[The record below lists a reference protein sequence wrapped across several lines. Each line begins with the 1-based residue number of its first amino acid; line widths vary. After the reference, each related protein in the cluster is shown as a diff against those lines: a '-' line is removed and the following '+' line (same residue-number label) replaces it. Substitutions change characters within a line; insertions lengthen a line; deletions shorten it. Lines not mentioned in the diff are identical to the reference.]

1 MLEWHLSNTD
11 FSVLHHGAQTL
22 GSDTSPVN
30 LFLLCDLFHTE
41 VAVHDG
47 ILFRYYQGNADNCRG
62 YGAPLS
68 ACDFDSAKVLSL
80 LKRDAAQRG
89 ASLSFCAFDERQ
101 MRVFD
106 GLCNIRWSSRDGDGD
121 YIYKRE
127 SLALLS
133 GKKLHAKKNLVNR
146 FWRLYPDASYQ
157 PITKENIADAL
168 IVAEQWFAE
177 REEEG
182 VDADM
187 SELAHIRK
195 AAEHWEELGLFGGVL
210 YAEGVPAA
218 MTMASA
224 ISKQVI
230 DVHFEKAV
238 GSFAAEGAYAAVN
251 QAFAAS
257 DAAAPY
263 VYVNREEDMGIPG
276 LRKVKEAY
284 RPAFKVEKYFGIVG
298 E

>member
-1 MLEWHLSNTD
+1 MLEWKLPDTALP
-11 FSVLHHGAQTL
+11 VLFHGAQTL

-30 LFLLCDLFHTE
+30 LFLFSDILHTE
-41 VAVHDG
+41 VAVQDG
-47 ILFRYYQGNADNCRG
+47 ILFRYFQGNSDNCRG
-62 YGAPLS
+62 YGAPLA
-68 ACDFDSAKVLSL
+68 ACDFDGAKVLNVL
-80 LKRDAAQRG
+80 RHDAERRDVP
-89 ASLSFCAFDERQ
+89 LSFCAFDERQ
-101 MRVFD
+101 TKIFD

-127 SLALLS
+127 SLAQLS

-168 IVAEQWFAE
+168 AVAEQWFAE
-177 REEEG
+177 KEEEG

-195 AAEHWEELGLFGGVL
+195 GAEHWDELGLFGGVL
-210 YAEGVPAA
+210 YAEGMPAA

-224 ISKQVI
+224 ISKQAI

-238 GSFAAEGAYAAVN
+238 GAFAAEGAFAAIN

-263 VYVNREEDMGIPG
+263 PYINREEDMGMPG
-276 LRKVKEAY
+276 LRKAKEAY
-284 RPAFKVEKYFGIVG
+284 RPAFKVEKYYGTA

>member
-1 MLEWHLSNTD
+1 MLN
-11 FSVLHHGAQTL
+11 VLR
-22 GSDTSPVN
+22 
-30 LFLLCDLFHTE
+30 
-41 VAVHDG
+41 HDAE
-47 ILFRYYQGNADNCRG
+47 R
-62 YGAPLS
+62 
-68 ACDFDSAKVLSL
+68 
-80 LKRDAAQRG
+80 RDVP
-89 ASLSFCAFDERQ
+89 LSFCAFDERQ
-101 MRVFD
+101 TKIFD

-127 SLALLS
+127 SLAQLS

-168 IVAEQWFAE
+168 TVAEQWFAE
-177 REEEG
+177 RAEEG

-195 AAEHWEELGLFGGVL
+195 AAEYWEALGLFGGVL
-210 YAEGVPAA
+210 YAEGLPVA

-224 ISKQVI
+224 ISRQAI

-238 GSFAAEGAYAAVN
+238 GAFAAEGAFAAIN

-263 VYVNREEDMGIPG
+263 SYVNREEDMGMPG
-276 LRKVKEAY
+276 LRKAKEAY
-284 RPAFKVEKYFGIVG
+284 RPAFKVEKYYGTA

>member
-1 MLEWHLSNTD
+1 MLEWKSPDT
-11 FSVLHHGAQTL
+11 VLPVLFHGAQTL

-41 VAVHDG
+41 VAVRDG
-47 ILFRYYQGNADNCRG
+47 ILFRYYQGSVDNCRG
-62 YGAPLS
+62 YGAPLA

-80 LKRDAAQRG
+80 LRRDAEQRG
-89 ASLSFCAFDERQ
+89 VPLSFCAFDERQ
-101 MRVFD
+101 TKLFD

-127 SLALLS
+127 SLAQLS

-157 PITKENIADAL
+157 PVTKENIADAL
-168 IVAEQWFAE
+168 NVAEQWFEE
-177 REEEG
+177 RVEEG

-195 AAEHWEELGLFGGVL
+195 AAEYWDALGLFGGVL

-224 ISKQVI
+224 ISPQAI

-238 GSFAAEGAYAAVN
+238 GAFASEGAFAAIN

-263 VYVNREEDMGIPG
+263 PYINREEDMGMPG
-276 LRKVKEAY
+276 LRKAKEAY
-284 RPAFKVEKYFGIVG
+284 RPAFKVEKYYGTV

>member
-1 MLEWHLSNTD
+1 MLEWKLPDTALP
-11 FSVLHHGAQTL
+11 VLFHGAQTL

-30 LFLLCDLFHTE
+30 LFLFSDILHTE
-41 VAVHDG
+41 VAVQDG
-47 ILFRYYQGNADNCRG
+47 ILFRYFQGNSDNCRG
-62 YGAPLS
+62 YGAPLA
-68 ACDFDSAKVLSL
+68 ACDSDSAKVLNVL
-80 LKRDAAQRG
+80 RHDAERRDVP
-89 ASLSFCAFDERQ
+89 LSFCAFDERQ
-101 MRVFD
+101 TKIFD

-127 SLALLS
+127 SLAQLS

-168 IVAEQWFAE
+168 TVAEQWFAE
-177 REEEG
+177 RAEEG

-195 AAEHWEELGLFGGVL
+195 AAEYWEALGLFGGVL
-210 YAEGVPAA
+210 YAEGLPVA
-218 MTMASA
+218 MTMASP
-224 ISKQVI
+224 ISRQAI

-238 GSFAAEGAYAAVN
+238 GAFAAEGAFAAIN

-263 VYVNREEDMGIPG
+263 SYVNREEDMGMPG
-276 LRKVKEAY
+276 LRKAKEAY
-284 RPAFKVEKYFGIVG
+284 RPAFKVEKYYGTA

>member
-1 MLEWHLSNTD
+1 MMEWKLPDTALP
-11 FSVLHHGAQTL
+11 VLFHGAQTL

-30 LFLLCDLFHTE
+30 LFLFSDILHTE
-41 VAVHDG
+41 VAVQDG
-47 ILFRYYQGNADNCRG
+47 ILFRYFQGNSDNCRG
-62 YGAPLS
+62 YGAPLA
-68 ACDFDSAKVLSL
+68 ACDFDSAKVLNVL
-80 LKRDAAQRG
+80 RRDAERRDVP
-89 ASLSFCAFDERQ
+89 LSFCAFDERQ
-101 MRVFD
+101 TKIFD

-127 SLALLS
+127 SLAQLS

-168 IVAEQWFAE
+168 TVAEQWFAE
-177 REEEG
+177 RAEEG
-182 VDADM
+182 LDADM

-195 AAEHWEELGLFGGVL
+195 AAEYWEALALFGGVL
-210 YAEGVPAA
+210 YAEGLPVA

-224 ISKQVI
+224 ISRQAI

-238 GSFAAEGAYAAVN
+238 GTFAAEGAFAAIN

-263 VYVNREEDMGIPG
+263 SYVNREEDMGMPG
-276 LRKVKEAY
+276 LRKAKEAY
-284 RPAFKVEKYFGIVG
+284 RPAFKVEKYYGTA

>member
-1 MLEWHLSNTD
+1 MLEWKLPDTALP
-11 FSVLHHGAQTL
+11 VLFHGAQTL

-30 LFLLCDLFHTE
+30 LFLFSDILHTE
-41 VAVHDG
+41 VAVQDG
-47 ILFRYYQGNADNCRG
+47 ILFRYFQGNSDNCRG
-62 YGAPLS
+62 YGAPLA
-68 ACDFDSAKVLSL
+68 ACDFDSAKVLNVL
-80 LKRDAAQRG
+80 RRDAERRDVP
-89 ASLSFCAFDERQ
+89 LSFCAFDERQ
-101 MRVFD
+101 TKIFD

-127 SLALLS
+127 SLAQLS

-168 IVAEQWFAE
+168 TVAEQWFAE
-177 REEEG
+177 RAEEG

-195 AAEHWEELGLFGGVL
+195 AAEYWEALGLFGGVL
-210 YAEGVPAA
+210 YAEGLPVA

-224 ISKQVI
+224 ISRQAI

-238 GSFAAEGAYAAVN
+238 GAFAAEGAFAAIN

-263 VYVNREEDMGIPG
+263 SYVNREEDMGLPG
-276 LRKVKEAY
+276 LRKAKEAY
-284 RPAFKVEKYFGIVG
+284 RPAFKVEKYYGTA

>member
-1 MLEWHLSNTD
+1 MLEWNSPDTALP
-11 FSVLHHGAQTL
+11 VLFHGAQTL

-30 LFLLCDLFHTE
+30 LFLLCDMFRTE
-41 VAVHDG
+41 VAVQDG
-47 ILFRYYQGNADNCRG
+47 ILFRYFQGNADNCRG
-62 YGAPLS
+62 YGAPLP
-68 ACDFDSAKVLSL
+68 ACDFDGAKVLSVL
-80 LKRDAAQRG
+80 RRDAERRNVP
-89 ASLSFCAFDERQ
+89 LSFCAFDERQ
-101 MRVFD
+101 TKIFD

-127 SLALLS
+127 SLAQLS

-168 IVAEQWFAE
+168 VVAEQWFAE
-177 REEEG
+177 KEEEG

-195 AAEHWEELGLFGGVL
+195 GAEHWDELGLFGGVL
-210 YAEGVPAA
+210 YAEGMPAA

-224 ISKQVI
+224 ISKQAI

-238 GSFAAEGAYAAVN
+238 GAFAAEGAFAAIN

-263 VYVNREEDMGIPG
+263 PYINREEDMGMPG
-276 LRKVKEAY
+276 LRKAKEAY
-284 RPAFKVEKYFGIVG
+284 RPAFKVEKYYGTA

>member
-1 MLEWHLSNTD
+1 MRST
-11 FSVLHHGAQTL
+11 
-22 GSDTSPVN
+22 
-30 LFLLCDLFHTE
+30 
-41 VAVHDG
+41 
-47 ILFRYYQGNADNCRG
+47 
-62 YGAPLS
+62 
-68 ACDFDSAKVLSL
+68 
-80 LKRDAAQRG
+80 
-89 ASLSFCAFDERQ
+89 AFDERQ
-101 MRVFD
+101 TRIFD

-127 SLALLS
+127 SLAQLS

-146 FWRLYPDASYQ
+146 FWRMYPDASYQ
-157 PITKENIADAL
+157 PITQENIADAL
-168 IVAEQWFAE
+168 TVAEKWFAE
-177 REEEG
+177 RAEEG

-195 AAEHWEELGLFGGVL
+195 AAAHWDALGLFGGVL
-210 YAEGVPAA
+210 YAEGMPAA

-224 ISKQVI
+224 ISQQAI

-238 GSFAAEGAYAAVN
+238 GAFAAEGAFAAIN

-263 VYVNREEDMGIPG
+263 PYINREEDMGMPG
-276 LRKVKEAY
+276 LRKAKEAY
-284 RPAFKVEKYFGIVG
+284 RPAFKVEKYYGTA

>member
-1 MLEWHLSNTD
+1 MLKWKSPDTELPIL
-11 FSVLHHGAQTL
+11 FHGAQTL

-30 LFLLCDLFHTE
+30 LFLLCDIFHTE
-41 VAVHDG
+41 VAVQDG
-47 ILFRYYQGNADNCRG
+47 ILYRYFQGNTDNCRG
-62 YGAPLS
+62 YGAPLA
-68 ACDFDSAKVLSL
+68 ACDFDNAKALSVL
-80 LKRDAAQRG
+80 RHDAEQRG
-89 ASLSFCAFDERQ
+89 VPLSFCAFDERQ
-101 MRVFD
+101 TKIFD
-106 GLCNIRWSSRDGDGD
+106 GLCNIRWSSREGDGD

-168 IVAEQWFAE
+168 AVAEQWFAE
-177 REEEG
+177 KEEEG
-182 VDADM
+182 ADADM

-195 AAEHWEELGLFGGVL
+195 AAEHWDVLDLFGGVL
-210 YAEGVPAA
+210 YAEGMPAA

-224 ISKQVI
+224 ISQQAI

-238 GSFAAEGAYAAVN
+238 GAFAAEGAFAAIN

-257 DAAAPY
+257 EAAAPY
-263 VYVNREEDMGIPG
+263 PYINREEDMGMPG
-276 LRKVKEAY
+276 LRKAKEAY
-284 RPAFKVEKYFGIVG
+284 RPAFKVEKYYGTA

>member
-68 ACDFDSAKVLSL
+68 ACDFDGAQVLSVL
-80 LKRDAAQRG
+80 RRDAERRNVP
-89 ASLSFCAFDERQ
+89 LSFCAFDERQ
-101 MRVFD
+101 TKIFD

-127 SLALLS
+127 SLAQLS

-168 IVAEQWFAE
+168 AVAEQWFAE
-177 REEEG
+177 KEEEG

-195 AAEHWEELGLFGGVL
+195 GAEHWDELGLFGGVL
-210 YAEGVPAA
+210 YAEGMPAA
-218 MTMASA
+218 MTMASV
-224 ISKQVI
+224 ISKQAI

-238 GSFAAEGAYAAVN
+238 GAFAAEGAFAAIN

-263 VYVNREEDMGIPG
+263 PYINREEDMGMPG
-276 LRKVKEAY
+276 LRKAKEAY
-284 RPAFKVEKYFGIVG
+284 RPAFKVEKYYGTA

>member
-1 MLEWHLSNTD
+1 MLEWKLPDTALP
-11 FSVLHHGAQTL
+11 VLFHGAQTL

-30 LFLLCDLFHTE
+30 LFLFSDILHTE
-41 VAVHDG
+41 VAVQDG
-47 ILFRYYQGNADNCRG
+47 ILFRYFQGNSDNCRG
-62 YGAPLS
+62 YGAPLA
-68 ACDFDSAKVLSL
+68 ACDFDSAKVLNVL
-80 LKRDAAQRG
+80 RRDAERRDVP
-89 ASLSFCAFDERQ
+89 LSFCAFDERQ
-101 MRVFD
+101 TKKFD
-106 GLCNIRWSSRDGDGD
+106 GLCNIRWPSRDGDGD

-127 SLALLS
+127 SLAQLS

-168 IVAEQWFAE
+168 TVAEQWFAE
-177 REEEG
+177 RAEEG

-195 AAEHWEELGLFGGVL
+195 AAEYWEALGLFGGVL
-210 YAEGVPAA
+210 YAEGLPVA
-218 MTMASA
+218 MTMASP
-224 ISKQVI
+224 ISRQAI

-238 GSFAAEGAYAAVN
+238 GAFAAEGAFAAIN

-263 VYVNREEDMGIPG
+263 SYVNREEDMGMPG
-276 LRKVKEAY
+276 LRKAKEAY
-284 RPAFKVEKYFGIVG
+284 RPAFKVEKYYGTA

>member
-1 MLEWHLSNTD
+1 MLEWKLPDTALP
-11 FSVLHHGAQTL
+11 VLFHGAQTL

-30 LFLLCDLFHTE
+30 LFLFSDILHTE
-41 VAVHDG
+41 VAVQDG
-47 ILFRYYQGNADNCRG
+47 ILFRYFQGNSDNCRG
-62 YGAPLS
+62 YGAPLA
-68 ACDFDSAKVLSL
+68 ACDFDSAKVLNVL
-80 LKRDAAQRG
+80 RRDAERRDVP
-89 ASLSFCAFDERQ
+89 LSFCAFDERQ
-101 MRVFD
+101 TKIFD

-127 SLALLS
+127 SLAQLS

-168 IVAEQWFAE
+168 TVAEQWFAE
-177 REEEG
+177 RAEEG

-195 AAEHWEELGLFGGVL
+195 AAEYWEALALFGGVL
-210 YAEGVPAA
+210 YAEGLPVA
-218 MTMASA
+218 MTMASP
-224 ISKQVI
+224 ISRQAI

-238 GSFAAEGAYAAVN
+238 GAFAAEGAFAAIN

-263 VYVNREEDMGIPG
+263 SYVNREEDMGMPG
-276 LRKVKEAY
+276 LRKAKEAY
-284 RPAFKVEKYFGIVG
+284 RPAFKVEKYYGTA

>member
-1 MLEWHLSNTD
+1 MLEWNSPDTALPAL
-11 FSVLHHGAQTL
+11 FHGAQTL

-30 LFLLCDLFHTE
+30 LFLLCDMFHTE
-41 VAVHDG
+41 VAVQDG
-47 ILFRYYQGNADNCRG
+47 ILFRYFQGNADNCRG

-68 ACDFDSAKVLSL
+68 TCDFDGAQVLSVL
-80 LKRDAAQRG
+80 RRDAERRNVP
-89 ASLSFCAFDERQ
+89 LSFCAFDERQ
-101 MRVFD
+101 TKIFD

-127 SLALLS
+127 SLAQLS

-168 IVAEQWFAE
+168 AVAEQWFAE
-177 REEEG
+177 KEEEG

-195 AAEHWEELGLFGGVL
+195 GAEHWDELGLFGGVL
-210 YAEGVPAA
+210 YAEGMPAA

-224 ISKQVI
+224 ISKQAI

-238 GSFAAEGAYAAVN
+238 GAFAAEGAFAAIN

-263 VYVNREEDMGIPG
+263 PYINREEDMGMPG
-276 LRKVKEAY
+276 LRKAKEAY
-284 RPAFKVEKYFGIVG
+284 RPAFKVEKYYGTA